1 MDKQFE
7 NFLSEEN
14 FYLAFKRLQTVD
26 GYAFYKSL
34 YRPDLNY
41 FGLYMED
48 NINFLI
54 HKIQEGIYQPQS
66 SFKIYVPKK
75 NNLVRPL
82 TLLHFEDLLVYQA
95 IINIVGDV
103 LYDEIST
110 LQNNI
115 IFGNIYNK
123 TTSESKIFL
132 FEKWKKQWKKYN
144 QVTEDIYNEG
154 YEYFSDFDIASFFDT
169 INHNILTQILV
180 KKGVEANLAAFLQ
193 NCLAKWSV
201 AINRQNYVLNQGLPQ
216 GPVGSA
222 LLADIYLLPI
232 DEKVTSN
239 KNLNIRY
246 QRYVDDIRIL
256 SKTEIEGK
264 KAIAYLDLL
273 ARDFG
278 LIPQSTKISTRHIS
292 NIKKELK
299 VQHSKFSDIAK
310 EFTDNDKK
318 LKPATHKKQKRQFLN
333 CFVTSTSEKSN
344 DDFLNKTIIS
354 FSLFKLNKDDEVKD
368 AIIANIGNLYPFMQG
383 VLFYLSKHYSQ
394 DSQIQSKLLE
404 LINGD
409 NLLFQHIIALIYKEF
424 SNLPYSEELFL
435 KHYENNTKFWLI
447 KYYVLDWLKSNGQ
460 QELINSL
467 EETDNYFINRK
478 ILAYKS
484 GFITSSDAR
493 KRLLRK
499 GMKSENS
506 MLALQA
512 NYLHATSLS
521 LGKLNNTGDLN
532 PYIGNILT
540 NRKDNFI
547 CHKLK
552 SDYGV
557 SNVEDFFDE
566 AAWDKGVFQEL
577 KLNFLLF
584 INHLELDPSIS
595 LMSLNNFNEIIFG
608 KLTSIQDLELS
619 PKADFGGSIDM
630 IKAVYPITANYF
642 HKINDARNQKTYA
655 HYKDKSGNIR
665 IKISFKELNKLIH
678 TSMFQRAI
686 QEICNKTLV
695 EVV

>member
-1 MDKQFE
+1 
-7 NFLSEEN
+7 
-14 FYLAFKRLQTVD
+14 
-26 GYAFYKSL
+26 
-34 YRPDLNY
+34 
-41 FGLYMED
+41 
-48 NINFLI
+48 
-54 HKIQEGIYQPQS
+54 
-66 SFKIYVPKK
+66 
-75 NNLVRPL
+75 
-82 TLLHFEDLLVYQA
+82 
-95 IINIVGDV
+95 
-103 LYDEIST
+103 
-110 LQNNI
+110 
-115 IFGNIYNK
+115 
-123 TTSESKIFL
+123 
-132 FEKWKKQWKKYN
+132 
-144 QVTEDIYNEG
+144 
-154 YEYFSDFDIASFFDT
+154 
-169 INHNILTQILV
+169 
-180 KKGVEANLAAFLQ
+180 
-193 NCLAKWSV
+193 
-201 AINRQNYVLNQGLPQ
+201 
-216 GPVGSA
+216 
-222 LLADIYLLPI
+222 
-232 DEKVTSN
+232 
-239 KNLNIRY
+239 
-246 QRYVDDIRIL
+246 
-256 SKTEIEGK
+256 
-264 KAIAYLDLL
+264 
-273 ARDFG
+273 
-278 LIPQSTKISTRHIS
+278 
-292 NIKKELK
+292 
-299 VQHSKFSDIAK
+299 
-310 EFTDNDKK
+310 
-318 LKPATHKKQKRQFLN
+318 
-333 CFVTSTSEKSN
+333 
-344 DDFLNKTIIS
+344 
-354 FSLFKLNKDDEVKD
+354 
-368 AIIANIGNLYPFMQG
+368 
-383 VLFYLSKHYSQ
+383 
-394 DSQIQSKLLE
+394 
-404 LINGD
+404 
-409 NLLFQHIIALIYKEF
+409 IYKEF

-630 IKAVYPITANYF
+630 I
-642 HKINDARNQKTYA
+642 
-655 HYKDKSGNIR
+655 
-665 IKISFKELNKLIH
+665 
-678 TSMFQRAI
+678 
-686 QEICNKTLV
+686 
-695 EVV
+695 